1 MGAILR
7 EEMSDMKT
15 GLKEEMSDMEAGLIK
30 EMSNID
36 AGLRKDI
43 TDVKLIL
50 ENEIRVN
57 IQFVAEGHRD
67 LNRRFDE
74 ALKVE
79 SEKEMLLIRVNMLE
93 SEVRGIK
100 RRIEGIA

>member
-1 MGAILR
+1 MGAVLR
-7 EEMSDMKT
+7 EEMSDINA

-67 LNRRFDE
+67 LNRRLDE

-79 SEKEMLLIRVNMLE
+79 SEKEMLLIRANMLE